1 MFTGSSYAQET
12 VLLAEMRKEVTAL
25 RSERDQLRTAL
36 DAALSE
42 VQSLKEVTSAS
53 KIIPTGPLKVF
64 HLV

>member
-12 VLLAEMRKEVTAL
+12 ALLAEMRKEVTAL

-42 VQSLKEVTSAS
+42 VQALKEVIS
-53 KIIPTGPLKVF
+53 LF
-64 HLV
+64 